1 MRRLP
6 ALCGALVALL
16 ACGTPATPPAGNG
29 GAAPSSSGGVA
40 PAAPGGAVSA
50 PAAAATVPPRERVTI
65 LYPNQGGNQTAT
77 WLAKEA
83 GLYDKYGLD
92 ADVEF
97 IEGSPTVMQAVT
109 AGNGQFAVVGT
120 TASITAAFRGLD
132 AVLIATAQ
140 PGLLYTLWS
149 SSVRQVSDLRGKRV
163 ATGRINT
170 DPDFA
175 LRLLLDK
182 LGLGYNQDVMAVH
195 VDAGGESGRIAVV
208 QAGGAD
214 AVMLT
219 TGNSGMM
226 RRLGFA
232 PLVDMVSEQIPYEA
246 ATVATTRS
254 FAASKPQVVRGFT
267 RAFTEAIALAK
278 HDRAAVMDLYKQYA
292 RLDDAEVAGEWYDEY
307 VQRVFPRAPYVS
319 EAGVQTVLDLL
330 AQTEPQAAEVKPE
343 QFIDNRYV
351 RELEDSG
358 FIRQLYPN

>member
-1 MRRLP
+1 MLALCVALAAMTACASPPASAPAGSSALP
-6 ALCGALVALL
+6 AASS
-16 ACGTPATPPAGNG
+16 
-29 GAAPSSSGGVA
+29 AP
-40 PAAPGGAVSA
+40 SA
-50 PAAAATVPPRERVTI
+50 PAASRAASAPAATAPPRERVTI

-77 WLAKEA
+77 WLAKDA

-109 AGNGQFAVVGT
+109 AGNAQIAIVGT
-120 TASITAAFRGLD
+120 TASISAAFRGLD

-149 SSVRQVSDLRGKRV
+149 STIPQVSDLRGKRI

-175 LRLLLDK
+175 LRLLLDR
-182 LGLGYNQDVMAVH
+182 LGLVYNQDVTVVH
-195 VDAGGESGRIAVV
+195 VDAGGETARIAAA
-208 QAGGAD
+208 QGGSAD

-232 PLVDMVSEQIPYEA
+232 PLVDMVSEHIPYEA
-246 ATVATTRS
+246 ATVVTTRS
-254 FAASKPQVVRGFT
+254 FAASKPEAVRGFM
-267 RAFTEAIALAK
+267 RAFVEAIALAK
-278 HDRAAVMDLYKQYA
+278 RDRAAVLDLYRKYA
-292 RLDDAEVAGEWYDEY
+292 RLEDAEIAGEWYDEY

-319 EAGVQTVLDLL
+319 EAGVQTVLNLL
-330 AQTEPQAAEVKPE
+330 AQTEPQAVEVKPE
-343 QFIDNRYV
+343 QYIDNQYV
-351 RELEDSG
+351 RELDDAG
-358 FIRQLYPN
+358 FIRQLYPD

>member
-1 MRRLP
+1 MRRPL
-6 ALCGALVALL
+6 LLSCVLL
-16 ACGTPATPPAGNG
+16 AILAC
-29 GAAPSSSGGVA
+29 S
-40 PAAPGGAVSA
+40 PAAPAPTGSGAPPAAGGGSAPGSGAASA

-83 GLYDKYGLD
+83 GLYEKYGLD
-92 ADVEF
+92 AQVEF

-109 AGNGQFAVVGT
+109 AGNAQLAVVGT

-149 SSVRQVSDLRGKRV
+149 SSLKQVSELRGKRV

-182 LGLGYNQDVMAVH
+182 LGLVYNQDVTVVH
-195 VDAGGESGRIAVV
+195 VDAGGESARIAAVH
-208 QAGGAD
+208 AGGAD
-214 AVMLT
+214 AMMLA
-219 TGNSGMM
+219 TGSGGVM
-226 RRLGFA
+226 RRAGFA
-232 PLVDMVSEQIPYEA
+232 PLVDMVSERIPYEA
-246 ATVATTRS
+246 ATVVTTRP
-254 FAASKPQVVRGFT
+254 FVASKPHAVRGFT

-278 HDRAAVMDLYKQYA
+278 RDRSAVMDLYKQYA
-292 RLDDAEVAGEWYDEY
+292 RLDDAEIAGEWYEEY
-307 VQRVFPRAPYVS
+307 VQRVFPRVPYVT

-330 AQTEPQAAEVKPE
+330 AQTEPQAAEVKPA
-343 QFIDNRYV
+343 QFIDNQYV

>member
-6 ALCGALVALL
+6 VLCAAITAIL
-16 ACGTPATPPAGNG
+16 ACASPAAQP
-29 GAAPSSSGGVA
+29 APSSA
-40 PAAPGGAVSA
+40 PAPGAASSVPSVSA
-50 PAAAATVPPRERVTI
+50 TAPPRERVTI

-83 GLYDKYGLD
+83 GLYEKYGLD

-109 AGNGQFAVVGT
+109 AGNAQLAVVGT
-120 TASITAAFRGLD
+120 TASISAAFRGLD

-140 PGLLYTLWS
+140 PGLLYKLWS
-149 SSVRQVSDLRGKRV
+149 SSVRQVNDLRGKRV

-182 LGLGYNQDVMAVH
+182 LGLVYNQDVTVVH
-195 VDAGGESGRIAVV
+195 VDAGGESARIAAA
-208 QAGGAD
+208 QGGSAD

-219 TGNSGMM
+219 TGNSGLMT
-226 RRLGFA
+226 RLGFV
-232 PLVDMVSEQIPYEA
+232 PLVDMVSERIPYEA

-254 FAASKPQVVRGFT
+254 FATSKPHAVRAFA

-278 HDRAAVMDLYKQYA
+278 RDRAMVMDLYKQFA
-292 RLDDAEVAGEWYDEY
+292 RLDDAEIAGEWYDEY
-307 VQRVFPRAPYVS
+307 VQRVFPRVPYVS

-343 QFIDNRYV
+343 QYIDNSYLK
-351 RELEDSG
+351 EMEDSG
-358 FIRQLYPN
+358 FVRQLYPN

>member
-6 ALCGALVALL
+6 FLCCALIAIL
-16 ACGTPATPPAGNG
+16 ACA
-29 GAAPSSSGGVA
+29 S
-40 PAAPGGAVSA
+40 PAAPPSSA
-50 PAAAATVPPRERVTI
+50 PPSAGATAAGAAAVATAPPRERVTI

-83 GLYDKYGLD
+83 GLYDKYSLD

-109 AGNGQFAVVGT
+109 AGNAQFAVVGT
-120 TASITAAFRGLD
+120 TASISAAFRGLD

-140 PGLLYTLWS
+140 PGLLYKLWS
-149 SSVRQVSDLRGKRV
+149 SSVRQVSDLRGKRI

-182 LGLGYNQDVMAVH
+182 LGLGYNQDVTVVH
-195 VDAGGESGRIAVV
+195 VDAGGESARIAAA
-208 QAGGAD
+208 QGGSAD

-219 TGNSGMM
+219 TGNSGLMT
-226 RRLGFA
+226 RLGFA

-246 ATVATTRS
+246 ATVVTTRS
-254 FAASKPQVVRGFT
+254 FASSKPHAV
-267 RAFTEAIALAK
+267 RAFERAFAEAIALAK
-278 HDRAAVMDLYKQYA
+278 HDRAAVIDLYKKYA
-292 RLDDAEVAGEWYDEY
+292 RLEDAEIAGEWYDEY
-307 VQRVFPRAPYVS
+307 VQRVFPRVPYVS

-330 AQTEPQAAEVKPE
+330 AQTEPQAAQVKPE
-343 QFIDNRYV
+343 QFIDNSYL

>member
-1 MRRLP
+1 MRRLSVLGCVLI
-6 ALCGALVALL
+6 AML
-16 ACGTPATPPAGNG
+16 ACG
-29 GAAPSSSGGVA
+29 A
-40 PAAPGGAVSA
+40 PAASPPPSSAPPAAGSAPGA
-50 PAAAATVPPRERVTI
+50 PAAAATAPPRERVTI

-109 AGNGQFAVVGT
+109 AGNAQFAVVGT
-120 TASITAAFRGLD
+120 TASIAAAFRGLD

-149 SSVRQVSDLRGKRV
+149 SSISQVGDLRGKRV

-182 LGLGYNQDVMAVH
+182 LGLVYNQDVTAVH
-195 VDAGGESGRIAVV
+195 VDAGGESGRIAVA

-219 TGNSGMM
+219 TGNSGLM

-232 PLVDMVSEQIPYEA
+232 PLVDLVSEHIPYEA

-254 FAASKPQVVRGFT
+254 YAASKPHAVRAFT

-278 HDRAAVMDLYKQYA
+278 QDRAAVLDLYKTYA
-292 RLDDAEVAGEWYDEY
+292 RLEDAEVAGEWYDEY

-330 AQTEPQAAEVKPE
+330 AETEPQAADAKPS
-343 QFIDNRYV
+343 QFIDNSYV
-351 RELEDSG
+351 RELDDSG
-358 FIRQLYPN
+358 FIRQLYPNQP

>member
-6 ALCGALVALL
+6 ALYCALIVIL
-16 ACGTPATPPAGNG
+16 ACASPAAPPAPSG
-29 GAAPSSSGGVA
+29 GAAPPASGGA
-40 PAAPGGAVSA
+40 TPA
-50 PAAAATVPPRERVTI
+50 PAAAATAPPRERVTI

-92 ADVEF
+92 AQVEF

-149 SSVRQVSDLRGKRV
+149 SSIMQVSDLRGKRV
-163 ATGRINT
+163 ATGRSNT

-182 LGLGYNQDVMAVH
+182 LGLGYNQDVTAVH
-195 VDAGGESGRIAVV
+195 VDAGGENGRIAVV

-219 TGNSGMM
+219 TGNGGLM

-232 PLVDMVSEQIPYEA
+232 PLVDMVSERIPYEA
-246 ATVATTRS
+246 ATVVTTRS
-254 FAASKPQVVRGFT
+254 FAASRPQAMRGFT

-278 HDRAAVMDLYKQYA
+278 RDRAAVMELYKKYA

-343 QFIDNRYV
+343 QFIDNQYV

-358 FIRQLYPN
+358 FIRQLYGS